1 MCHQLLQKY
10 SSNSSTNFAGDTP
23 KKLPKVIA
31 LDSDDEDENP
41 STPGAAATA
50 NAAALLTSP
59 FGSVKAKPAQTNYA
73 MIFNVVPS
81 ISDATVS
88 TLENPIPLPVYG
100 MAVVVIGRNVEYPFI
115 QPVQENMTDLIE
127 ASHVLDK
134 RFDYAPHGKVVKGCS
149 AKGYNTRCLIWIP
162 KPGAL
167 KLTQETCENIFNHW
181 IQLLVLKNLITA
193 AKAPTIHQLQG
204 YTVVPSWNYVISCK
218 DYSELYDHS
227 YLSSAHTLANPEV
240 EMAYKSFKT
249 CCRYNNNTLYSFF
262 KPGEVAEVFPFLKQY
277 RLRDYLKTEDQALY
291 NQLDPDSEVKVVEVK
306 PEPNDDAK
314 QAPAS
319 SVPVNQAGSAHADG
333 QPVILEI
340 TVEDPDGN
348 ATVKRSLEKQLED
361 TDPEDEDTGASTGKG
376 AKSKKFKKDGKKK
389 GN

>member
-1 MCHQLLQKY
+1 
-10 SSNSSTNFAGDTP
+10 
-23 KKLPKVIA
+23 
-31 LDSDDEDENP
+31 
-41 STPGAAATA
+41 
-50 NAAALLTSP
+50 
-59 FGSVKAKPAQTNYA
+59 
-73 MIFNVVPS
+73 MIFNVVPP

-100 MAVVVIGRNVEYPFI
+100 MAVVVFGRTVEYPFI
-115 QPVQENMTDLIE
+115 QPLQENMTDLIE

-134 RFDYAPHGKVVKGCS
+134 RFDYAPHGKVVKGSS

-162 KPGAL
+162 KPGEL

-218 DYSELYDHS
+218 DYSELYDYS

-262 KPGEVAEVFPFLKQY
+262 QPGKVAEVFPFLKQY
-277 RLRDYLKTEDQALY
+277 RLRKFLKTEDQALY

-306 PEPNDDAK
+306 PEPDDADAK

-319 SVPVNQAGSAHADG
+319 SVPVNQAGSAYADG
-333 QPVILEI
+333 QAVVLEI
-340 TVEDPDGN
+340 HLENPNVGP
-348 ATVKRSLEKQLED
+348 TVKRNLNAQLED
-361 TDPEDEDTGASTGKG
+361 TDQEDEETTDSTGKG
-376 AKSKKFKKDGKKK
+376 ARSKKFKKDGKKK